1 MPRIDFSRKSWGRVI
16 ALTTLGTLCCI
27 AVAFLYDS
35 YSFSD
40 GVWRWG
46 GNPINNV
53 VIPLLLAPPFFL
65 FLLGKLREL
74 AIANER
80 LMQIAS
86 TDGLTSCL
94 SRVAFTTLVDAYLQ
108 KFATADDPTHKGALL
123 VLDVDH
129 FKSVND
135 RFGHDVGDDALKSI
149 VGSIRETLRDIDL
162 VGRMGGEEFGVF
174 LPGVSPVDTATVA
187 ERILRT
193 VGATNFLPRGTP
205 YPLSVSIGGAI
216 FAGPPPADFA
226 ALYKVADQRLYDA
239 KRNGRNRVELATLET
254 SGQNPRRDTWVR

>member
-1 MPRIDFSRKSWGRVI
+1 MRRIDFSRKSWARVTV
-16 ALTTLGTLCCI
+16 LTILGTLCCI

-40 GVWRWG
+40 GSWRWG
-46 GNPINNV
+46 DNPVNNV
-53 VIPLLLAPPFFL
+53 VIPMLLAPPFFL

-94 SRVAFTTLVDAYLQ
+94 SRAAFTTLVDAYLQ
-108 KFATADDPTHKGALL
+108 KFASADEPTHEGAFL

-135 RFGHDVGDDALKSI
+135 RFGHDTGDEALKLI
-149 VGSIRETLRDIDL
+149 VARVRETVRDIDL

-174 LPGVSPVDTATVA
+174 LPGVSPGDTATVA
-187 ERILRT
+187 QRILRS
-193 VGATNFLPRGTP
+193 VAATNFSPGGVSC
-205 YPLSVSIGGAI
+205 PLSVSIGGTT
-216 FAGPPPADFA
+216 FAAPHAADFA
-226 ALYKVADQRLYDA
+226 ILYKVADRRLYDA
-239 KRNGRNRVELATLET
+239 KRNGRNRVELATLPTLE
-254 SGQNPRRDTWVR
+254 QHPRREARVH

>member
-1 MPRIDFSRKSWGRVI
+1 
-16 ALTTLGTLCCI
+16 LGTLCCI

-40 GVWRWG
+40 GSWRWG
-46 GNPINNV
+46 GKPLNNV

-108 KFATADDPTHKGALL
+108 KFAAADDPNHEGALL

-135 RFGHDVGDDALKSI
+135 RFGHDVGDEALKMI
-149 VGSIRETLRDIDL
+149 VGSIRGTVRDVDL

-174 LPGVSPVDTATVA
+174 LPGISPDDTATVA
-187 ERILRT
+187 ARILRT
-193 VGATNFLPRGTP
+193 VAATNFSPGGIAC
-205 YPLSVSIGGAI
+205 PLSVSIGGTT
-216 FAGPPPADFA
+216 FAGPQAADFA
-226 ALYKVADQRLYDA
+226 ALYKVADRRLYDA
-239 KRNGRNRVELATLET
+239 KRNGRNRVELATLELA
-254 SGQNPRRDTWVR
+254 GMHQPREMRVH

>member
-1 MPRIDFSRKSWGRVI
+1 MPRIDFSGKSWARVI
-16 ALTTLGTLCCI
+16 ALTALGTICCI

-35 YSFSD
+35 YSFTD
-40 GVWRWG
+40 GSWRLG
-46 GNPINNV
+46 GKPLNNV

-80 LMQIAS
+80 LLQIAS

-108 KFATADDPTHKGALL
+108 KFGAVEHPTQEGALL

-135 RFGHDVGDDALKSI
+135 RFGHDVGDEALKII
-149 VGSIRETLRDIDL
+149 VGSIRQTLRDVDL

-193 VGATNFLPRGTP
+193 VSETNFSPGGMSC
-205 YPLSVSIGGAI
+205 PLSVSIGGTT
-216 FAGPPPADFA
+216 FAARHAVDFA
-226 ALYKVADQRLYDA
+226 TLYKVADRRLYDA

-254 SGQNPRRDTWVR
+254 SGQHPPREARVH

>member
-1 MPRIDFSRKSWGRVI
+1 MSRIDFSRKSWVRVI
-16 ALTTLGTLCCI
+16 ALTILGTLCCI
-27 AVAFLYDS
+27 MVALIYDS
-35 YSFSD
+35 YSFAE
-40 GVWRWG
+40 GRWRWG

-53 VIPLLLAPPFFL
+53 IIPLLLAPPFLL

-94 SRVAFTTLVDAYLQ
+94 SRAAFTTLVDAYLE
-108 KFATADDPTHKGALL
+108 KFATMNDERHQGALL

-135 RFGHDVGDDALKSI
+135 RFGHDVGDEALRII
-149 VGSIRETLRDIDL
+149 VGSIRETVRDIDL

-187 ERILRT
+187 QRILRT
-193 VGATNFLPRGTP
+193 VAATNFAPGGISC
-205 YPLSVSIGGAI
+205 PLSVSIGGAT
-216 FAGPPPADFA
+216 FAGSPATDFA
-226 ALYKVADQRLYDA
+226 TLYKVADRRLYDA
-239 KRNGRNRVELATLET
+239 KYNGRNRAELGELEATAHD
-254 SGQNPRRDTWVR
+254 PRRDTRIN